1 MTWEQFFEWLM
12 DHEGRT
18 ITNDPRDPGGQT
30 CWGISRRYHPTWPGW
45 RMVDAGTTS
54 GPELG
59 LAVSTFYRETYGS
72 LWAAVPERAREC
84 VVDTAVNMGHVYA
97 VQCLQ
102 DALNRLAGSH
112 YVDLDVDGQLGPQTK
127 AAIKTVDHGA
137 LAFAMCAIRMA
148 EYNRRATRDKAK
160 RVFLS
165 GWLNRVS
172 DLMRAI

>member
-1 MTWEQFFEWLM
+1 MTWEQFFNWLM
-12 DHEGRT
+12 IWEGKT
-18 ITNDPRDPGGQT
+18 VHNDPRDPGGQT

-59 LAVSTFYRETYGS
+59 LAVSTFYRETYGAM
-72 LWAAVPERAREC
+72 WASIPERAREC
-84 VVDTAVNMGHVYA
+84 VVDTAVNMGAVYA

-102 DALNRLAGSH
+102 DALNRLAGSN
-112 YVDLDVDGQLGPQTK
+112 YVDVDGQLGPQTK

-148 EYNRRATRDKAK
+148 EYNRRVRRDKSK
-160 RVFLS
+160 QVWLS

-172 DLMRAI
+172 DLMGVI